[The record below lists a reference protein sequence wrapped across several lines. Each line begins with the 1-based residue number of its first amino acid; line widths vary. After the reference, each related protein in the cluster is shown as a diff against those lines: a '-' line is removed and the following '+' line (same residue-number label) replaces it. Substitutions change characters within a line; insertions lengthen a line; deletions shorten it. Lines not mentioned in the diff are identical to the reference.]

1 MASRHL
7 EQNDEHQGELFI
19 NEDFPNCVYIDY
31 QPSIGKL
38 KQAGK
43 NVDDIKS
50 YRKTLLWVNGQDNFL
65 EIFPINTL
73 PNDDFLQPKYAQ
85 IQSIMLEG
93 FNYKTPETIEE
104 VKEILENLPS
114 GFIKDYDYGLGLQK
128 DYRFIINA
136 LENIHGINQSVITN
150 LVPNLQIG
158 NLEGEARASDTEFP
172 SWSLGTSETHR

>member
-7 EQNDEHQGELFI
+7 EQNAEHQGELFI

-31 QPSIGKL
+31 QPSIGRL

-50 YRKTLLWVNGQDNFL
+50 YRKTLLWINGQDNYL
-65 EIFPINTL
+65 EIYPINTL

-85 IQSIMLEG
+85 IQSIVLEG
-93 FNYKTPETIEE
+93 FNYITPETIEE
-104 VKEILENLPS
+104 VKEEILENLPS

-136 LENIHGINQSVITN
+136 IENIHGINQLVISNGTRDIKKEN
-150 LVPNLQIG
+150 GSFEII
-158 NLEGEARASDTEFP
+158 
-172 SWSLGTSETHR
+172 TSEKETT